1 MAQVIHGNTPSQREL
16 AMQEAVD
23 AGISFLD
30 QRPTKV
36 QNPLVGILDETPS
49 PNTQNPYEQVE
60 QALTAVAEAGVDL
73 DILNQTPSPNWENAY
88 NQAELNRFQNLFEQ
102 APVNPPAQRLFYTP
116 PDAGNQL
123 TVGYG
128 GGGGAG
134 ANQFAVPRDLT
145 NLLTS
150 LYADLET
157 TAQTEL
163 GSLSTQDFSD
173 HIQELIESGRLSAQE
188 LNQLQQQNIV
198 DAEGRAVANIDQIQA
213 EVLANLQGQEE
224 DRRAIQEELARESDM
239 RTRDFEGRAA
249 DRIAAA
255 RGTLGPAVSS
265 EFEEVA
271 ELTSGLTAS
280 QAQSNAASASRLR
293 QVAGMAAAERLAAPA
308 QLAAE
313 AKMAVGDQKFKMQ
326 NQLRIQLAQNMAQ
339 LDTSEREMLLQESMR
354 QEQFGVQ
361 RDQALA
367 NAMFQIAQQ
376 RNQALLGEQTRLDT
390 IQQRQSEI
398 LQQQGFQQQMA
409 RESRAAASAAA
420 AKQEAQMEAA
430 KQERDAWLYER
441 IANEEGG
448 AFQGFTP
455 EQFDKLPE
463 GFKQTLYES
472 EVGYEI
478 GTTYPPAALMAEQW
492 MPPEVEEQ
500 EPIPTPDQVVAERG
514 ARGTGWS
521 QNLGRMAIDT
531 LNAYVPAFF
540 EHVGTLPTDA
550 TPQDVTTWAEENQ
563 EKYDEIIDKSFL
575 IIKGANMGNTNA
587 LDRGTVEM
595 YFNQLLKEHIIYANA
610 LQAQADSGS

>member
-36 QNPLVGILDETPS
+36 QNPLMGILDETPS
-49 PNTQNPYEQVE
+49 ANTMPEQNPYV
-60 QALTAVAEAGVDL
+60 GIL
-73 DILNQTPSPNWENAY
+73 DQTPSPQTLTPQEAY
-88 NQAELNRFQNLFEQ
+88 DQAELRRFQNQYAQ
-102 APVNPPAQRLFYTP
+102 APVNPPAQPLFYTP
-116 PDAGNQL
+116 SDAGNQL

-173 HIQELIESGRLSAQE
+173 QIQELIESGRLSAQD

-409 RESRAAASAAA
+409 RESRAAASAAS

-455 EQFDKLPE
+455 EQYDKLPE
-463 GFKQTLYES
+463 GFKQSLYEA
-472 EVGYEI
+472 EVGYEL

-500 EPIPTPDQVVAERG
+500 EPIPTPSQVVEDRM
-514 ARGTGWS
+514 ARGTS
-521 QNLGRMAIDT
+521 HNANLARSAIAI
-531 LNAYVPAFF
+531 LNPYVPDFLTQ
-540 EHVGTLPTDA
+540 VGTAPVDA
-550 TPQDVTTWAEENQ
+550 DPQDINEWITDNQ
-563 EKYDEIIDKSFL
+563 EEYNEIIAKVSN
-575 IIKGANMGNTNA
+575 ITQGANMGNVNS
-587 LDRGTVEM
+587 LEKGVVQNI
-595 YFNQLLKEHIIYANA
+595 FNNLIMEHIAYAKN
-610 LQAQADSGS
+610 LEAQANSGS